1 MNSFDSEQFARQYGD
16 TLPVAII
23 GAGCRFPRAAS
34 VFEFWRRIAD
44 GEELISRFD
53 ADALQRA
60 GVDPSLLK
68 RPDYVPAAAVV
79 EDADRFEWQFF
90 GYSRQEAENIDPQQ
104 RLFLMCAW
112 EALEMAGYSPATLSA
127 RTGVIGSSRMS
138 TYQLPQRQDAQQIVS
153 PQVFQKLMGND
164 KDYLATR
171 VAYKLGLRGP
181 AYTVQTACS
190 SSLIAT
196 HLACEAI
203 ASGDA
208 EMMLAGGASLS
219 FPQQAGYFYR
229 EGMIFSADGHCRP
242 FDAEANGTLVGN
254 GAAVVLL
261 KRLDRAIEDGDPI
274 LAVIRGTAINND
286 GNDKAGYTAPS
297 LSGQRDVIRDALA
310 LADVDA
316 DTIGLVEAHGTA
328 TPLGDPLEISAL
340 TEAWSPWSPQPQ
352 QTAIGSL
359 KSNVGH
365 LDTAAGIASLLKA
378 GLAIWQRQIPPSLN
392 FSQPNPAI
400 DFASTPF
407 YVPQQLQPWQSETPH
422 RAAVSSFGIG
432 GSNAHAILEAAPQAH
447 ASGDSSQP
455 LHLLLS
461 ARSEKSLRALAQQ
474 HLLRLSD
481 REASF
486 DAQAYAATSFYHR
499 SLFNY
504 RLLLSASDVDG
515 WLALLLDI
523 EDGVAELQQV
533 NGDAGI
539 VAHHVSAGTALTAEL
554 QAQLGRTAP
563 EWRGLITTSSQRAL
577 LPVTPF
583 DGERCWHQNAE
594 VTTSPSSDQA
604 LSGHGTDNSSEQ
616 RRWQALC
623 ASAQQTASERGAELD
638 LSLLEEEDRCVD
650 ALHQHYVSQMLQQM
664 QLLQQPQQYLSIDQ
678 LMTLAHIPAR
688 YHELMQRLLRDLAA
702 SGAVQQRQQDGEL
715 WYGELRPAAID
726 VDGWLTRMRAA
737 GYINLA
743 QLIARTGP
751 QLGAMLR
758 GDVDPVSVVFPAAS
772 TADVEHMYREQPWS
786 RYFNAIAA
794 SSMATLASHSEQPIA
809 ILEIGA
815 GTGGTSHGILQALP
829 HGSCEH
835 YSYTDLGP
843 LFLQRARE
851 KFAAYPFID
860 YLPFDMEQPAQ
871 QQGLPR
877 QQYDAIVAA
886 NVLHNAAD
894 LRQMLRNLKSVLKP
908 GGLLLMREITA
919 PKKLF
924 DFVFGALV
932 PPIGD
937 TALRHGELFA
947 SQQDW
952 QAALADAGFVQ
963 SAAFPTA
970 DLPAAA
976 LGEQIIVARIASE
989 QTATQP
995 HSAPAAESAL
1005 TLSIASDLP
1014 ETQWSEQQLLTAAL
1028 QALAG
1033 DRPTRLSHVQWHCDP
1048 QGASDPLTVTLLQ
1061 QAHSMQALIGDRLL
1075 FTAQLNAARVSG
1087 VDAAARPPHLPR
1099 PWRQQGALYHWQ
1111 WQPVALPQTGAQ
1123 QPWHSLQ
1130 VPASRDQQE
1139 SFFNQ
1144 LQQQLA
1150 SGHDLLLRAPGLLH
1164 ANGSE
1169 HAASWLPG
1177 LLAVARHEYPQRN
1190 ITLVD
1195 SGDQPLDDALA
1206 ARLLA
1211 CDADQLRWQDGS
1223 WYSAQLQTSQ
1233 PALAVTSTAGC
1244 HVLIGGLSPL
1254 GLALAEQLAD
1264 QGAERLVLLAR
1275 RAPHIHQQLQLEAL
1289 RGRGVDVVIDSHA
1302 DISDSAAFSAALERL
1317 AAQQLPV
1324 NTLWHLAGVVNDM
1337 PVARLDWHTLQQTL
1351 ATRLGAAQLLDR
1363 WQDRLQPAHT
1373 VYFSSAAS
1381 VLGPDGQAAH
1391 AAACGALERLAQQR
1405 CARGYDT
1412 LAIAWGY
1419 WQITESASAQLVEK
1433 LAQGGMA
1440 ALETHSALALL
1451 NAARGGDQPVVA
1463 AMQVDWQK
1471 LARGALA
1478 ADKYRFAALLNQAD
1492 AETATAGNRA
1502 QQADTASVN
1511 DSAAQSEQQLER
1523 YVRET
1528 LARQLSCDEQ
1538 LITPES
1544 NLVQLGLDSLLFL
1557 DLNETLG
1564 RDLGVKLN
1572 AESVFRA
1579 ASVRE
1584 LVAALRQQLD
1594 VQPDNSSLLR
1604 RALDEL
1610 ESSQP
1615 GWLDQRGDIQRKA
1628 AINATLPLTPLQNLR
1643 WQQHSS
1649 SPRLLYVE
1657 YNKPH
1662 DFPLDAF
1669 AEGWQRL
1676 LARHPMLRAAINHSG
1691 EISVPDSVAPLTL
1704 QRYDWRQLSADALE
1718 AAQLTLREQLS
1729 NHQFDLQQPPHIVL
1743 AVSDSAQGYRIHL
1756 ALNTLL
1762 VDIESFR
1769 VLLRELD
1776 GFIHQP
1782 DAALPQLS
1790 FTPQDYHHSLLAL
1803 ANTAAARTQ
1812 PRELPAAPQ
1821 LPWQDDAPGSFAI
1834 WRAALPASQWLPLKS
1849 AGEQH
1854 GVSGTDLLL
1863 AAWGLVLRDWASQPR
1878 FTLRLD
1884 FTDRLPLHAHAS
1896 QLIADATTVAPL
1908 TLDVGHGSF
1917 VELARQLAE
1926 QRQQHLDQQLPGGEE
1941 EARWLQQLPVA
1952 FTSLL
1957 GVRQAYSIPETSD
1970 PLLGM
1975 PAYEYAAQPLTPL
1988 HLQALEEESALLF
2001 NIDLLRGALP
2011 EALGDIAIMTLQ
2023 QLLETLAEV
2032 PEAWLAP
2039 LTELLPPDEQIVAL
2053 AQQARKEA

>member
-1 MNSFDSEQFARQYGD
+1 MNSFDSEQFTRQYGD

-60 GVDPSLLK
+60 GVDPALLK

-208 EMMLAGGASLS
+208 DMMLAGGASLS

-242 FDAEANGTLVGN
+242 FDADANGTLVGN

-274 LAVIRGTAINND
+274 MAVIRGTAINND

-392 FSQPNPAI
+392 FAKPNPAI

-407 YVPQQLQPWQSETPH
+407 YVPQQLQSWNSSTPR

-432 GSNAHAILEAAPQAH
+432 GSNAHAILEAAPQH
-447 ASGDSSQP
+447 NVSGDDSQP

-461 ARSEKSLRALAQQ
+461 ARSEQSLRALAQQ

-481 REASF
+481 REAGF
-486 DAQAYAATSFYHR
+486 DAHAYAATSFYHR
-499 SLFNY
+499 SLFNH

-515 WLALLLDI
+515 WQALLLDI
-523 EDGVAELQQV
+523 AEGVASLQSV
-533 NGDAGI
+533 STDAGI
-539 VAHHVSAGTALTAEL
+539 TAHHASIGSDTPAAL
-554 QAQLGRTAP
+554 QDQLGRSTP
-563 EWRGLITTSSQRAL
+563 EWRGLIASSHQRAL

-583 DGERCWHQNAE
+583 DGERCWHPNSETVATPA
-594 VTTSPSSDQA
+594 VSD
-604 LSGHGTDNSSEQ
+604 S
-616 RRWQALC
+616 WQALC
-623 ASAQQTASERGAELD
+623 NSALQTASERGAELD
-638 LSLLEEEDRCVD
+638 LSLLAEEDRCVD

-678 LMTLAHIPAR
+678 LMSLAHIPPR

-702 SGAVQQRQQDGEL
+702 SGAVQQRQQDGER

-726 VDGWLTRMRAA
+726 VDGWLMRMRAA
-737 GYINLA
+737 GYNNLA

-794 SSMATLASHSEQPIA
+794 SSMAALASHSEQPIA

-815 GTGGTSHGILQALP
+815 GTGGTSHGILQTLP
-829 HGSCEH
+829 QGSCEH
-835 YSYTDLGP
+835 YSYTDLGT

-894 LRQMLRNLKSVLKP
+894 LRQMLRNLASVLKP

-932 PPIGD
+932 PPISD

-970 DLPAAA
+970 DQPAAA
-976 LGEQIIVARIASE
+976 LGEQIIVARVASQ
-989 QTATQP
+989 QTAAQP
-995 HSAPAAESAL
+995 EPVAVAENTL
-1005 TLSIASDLP
+1005 TISIASDLADN
-1014 ETQWSEQQLLTAAL
+1014 QWSEQQLLNAAL
-1028 QALAG
+1028 QALETE
-1033 DRPTRLSHVQWHCDP
+1033 RPQRLSHVQWHCDP
-1048 QGASDPLTVTLLQ
+1048 QGASDPLTLTLHQ
-1061 QAHSMQALIGDRLL
+1061 QSHSVQAFSGEHQL
-1075 FTAQLNAARVSG
+1075 FSAQLSPARVAG
-1087 VDAAARPPHLPR
+1087 VETTPRPQSLPR
-1099 PWRQQGALYHWQ
+1099 PWRQKGALYHWQ
-1111 WQPVALPQTGAQ
+1111 WQPVALPQSGTQ
-1123 QPWHSLQ
+1123 QPWQTLQ
-1130 VPASRDQQE
+1130 VPAHADQQE

-1150 SGHDLLLRAPGLLH
+1150 SGNDLLLRAPGLLQTTGE
-1164 ANGSE
+1164 A

-1177 LLAVARHEYPQRN
+1177 LLAVARHEYPQRQ
-1190 ITLVD
+1190 ITLLD
-1195 SGDQPLDDALA
+1195 DADRQLDDALA
-1206 ARLLA
+1206 ARLMA
-1211 CDADQLRWQDGS
+1211 CAADQLRWQDGS
-1223 WYSAQLQTSQ
+1223 WYSVQLQSAAPAVAITQTS
-1233 PALAVTSTAGC
+1233 GC

-1254 GLALAEQLAD
+1254 GLALAQQLVD
-1264 QGAERLVLLAR
+1264 QGAEKLVLLAR
-1275 RAPHIHQQLQLEAL
+1275 RAPHRHQQFLLDDL
-1289 RGRGVDVVIDSHA
+1289 RQRGVEVVIDSHA
-1302 DISDSAAFSAALERL
+1302 DISDPTAFTAALERL
-1317 AAQQLPV
+1317 AAQQQPI

-1337 PVARLDWHTLQQTL
+1337 PVARLDWRTLQQTL
-1351 ATRLGAAQLLDR
+1351 DIRLGAAQLLDS
-1363 WQDRLQPAHT
+1363 WQSRLQPAQT

-1391 AAACGALERLAQQR
+1391 AAACGALEHLAHQR
-1405 CARGYDT
+1405 CARGHDT
-1412 LAIAWGY
+1412 LAVAWGY

-1440 ALETHSALALL
+1440 ALDTHSGLALL
-1451 NAARGGDQPVVA
+1451 QTARAGDQPMVA

-1471 LARGALA
+1471 LARGTLA
-1478 ADKYRFAALLNQAD
+1478 AGDAYRFAAFIDPAHTTTTPAAD
-1492 AETATAGNRA
+1492 NTAGAER
-1502 QQADTASVN
+1502 
-1511 DSAAQSEQQLER
+1511 QLER

-1538 LITPES
+1538 LITPDS

-1610 ESSQP
+1610 ESTQP

-1628 AINATLPLTPLQNLR
+1628 TATTRLLLTPLQHLR

-1649 SPRLLYVE
+1649 APRLLYVE

-1662 DFPLDAF
+1662 DFPLEAF

-1676 LARHPMLRAAINHSG
+1676 LARHPMLRAAINSQG
-1691 EISVPDSVAPLTL
+1691 EISVPESVAPLTL
-1704 QRYDWRQLSADALE
+1704 QRYDWRNLSAEALE
-1718 AAQLTLREQLS
+1718 AEQLTLREQLS
-1729 NHQFDLQQPPHIVL
+1729 HHPFDLQQPPHIVL
-1743 AVSDSAQGYRIHL
+1743 AVSDSMQGYRIHL

-1782 DAALPQLS
+1782 DAPLPTLA

-1803 ANTAAARTQ
+1803 ANTAAAQ
-1812 PRELPAAPQ
+1812 VQARELPTAPQ
-1821 LPWQDDAPGSFAI
+1821 LPWQDNTAGSFAI

-1849 AGEQH
+1849 AGEHH

-1878 FTLRLD
+1878 FSLRLD

-1908 TLDVGHGSF
+1908 TLDVGDGSF
-1917 VELARQLAE
+1917 VELARQLAQ
-1926 QRQQHLDQQLPGGEE
+1926 QRQQHQDQHLPGSNQ
-1941 EARWLQQLPVA
+1941 EAHWLQQLPVA

-1975 PAYEYAAQPLTPL
+1975 PTYEYAAQPLTPL

-2001 NIDLLRGALP
+2001 NIDLLRGTLP
-2011 EALGDIAIMTLQ
+2011 EELGDIAIMTLQ

-2032 PEAWLAP
+2032 PDAWHAP
-2039 LTELLPPDEQIVAL
+2039 LHELLPPDEQIIAL

>member
-1 MNSFDSEQFARQYGD
+1 MNSFDSEQFTRQYGD
-16 TLPVAII
+16 TLPIAII

-53 ADALQRA
+53 ADALQHA
-60 GVDPSLLK
+60 GVNPALLK

-112 EALEMAGYSPATLSA
+112 EALEMAGYSSATLNA

-138 TYQLPQRQDAQQIVS
+138 TYQLPQRRDAQQIVS

-196 HLACEAI
+196 HLACETI

-208 EMMLAGGASLS
+208 DMMLAGGASLS

-242 FDAEANGTLVGN
+242 FDADANGTLVGN
-254 GAAVVLL
+254 GVAVVLL

-328 TPLGDPLEISAL
+328 TSLGDPLEISAL
-340 TEAWSPWSPQPQ
+340 TEAWSSWSPQPQ
-352 QTAIGSL
+352 HTAIGSL

-392 FSQPNPAI
+392 FAKPNPAI
-400 DFASTPF
+400 DFTSTPF
-407 YVPQQLQPWQSETPH
+407 YVPQQLQPWNSSTPR

-432 GSNAHAILEAAPQAH
+432 GSNAHAILEAAPQH
-447 ASGDSSQP
+447 SVSGDSSQP

-461 ARSEKSLRALAQQ
+461 ARSEQSLCVLAQQ

-481 REASF
+481 READF
-486 DAQAYAATSFYHR
+486 DAHAYAATSFYHR
-499 SLFNY
+499 SLFNH

-523 EDGVAELQQV
+523 AEGVASLRVVSTE
-533 NGDAGI
+533 AGI
-539 VAHHVSAGTALTAEL
+539 SAHHASMGCETPVALQE
-554 QAQLGRTAP
+554 QLGHSTP
-563 EWRGLITTSSQRAL
+563 EWRGLIANSHQRAL

-583 DGERCWHQNAE
+583 DGERCWHQNSETLATPT
-594 VTTSPSSDQA
+594 VSD
-604 LSGHGTDNSSEQ
+604 N
-616 RRWQALC
+616 WQALC
-623 ASAQQTASERGAELD
+623 NSAVQTASLLGAELD
-638 LSLLEEEDRCVD
+638 LSLLAEEDRCID
-650 ALHQHYVSQMLQQM
+650 ALHQHYVSQMLQEM

-678 LMTLAHIPAR
+678 LLELAHIPLR
-688 YHELMQRLLRDLAA
+688 YHELMQRLMRDLAA

-715 WYGELRPAAID
+715 RYGELCPAAID
-726 VDGWLTRMRAA
+726 VDGWLTRMRTA
-737 GYINLA
+737 GYNNLA

-758 GDVDPVSVVFPAAS
+758 GDVEPVSVVFPAAS
-772 TADVEHMYREQPWS
+772 TTDVEHMYCEQPWS

-794 SSMATLASHSEQPIA
+794 SSMASLASHSEQPIA

-815 GTGGTSHGILQALP
+815 GTGGTSHGILQSLP
-829 HGSCEH
+829 QGSCEH
-835 YSYTDLGP
+835 YSYTDLGT

-860 YLPFDMEQPAQ
+860 YLLFDIEQPAQ

-894 LRQMLRNLKSVLKP
+894 LRQTLRNLASVLKP

-924 DFVFGALV
+924 DFVFGTLV
-932 PPIGD
+932 PPIRD

-952 QAALADAGFVQ
+952 QAALVDAGFVQ

-970 DLPAAA
+970 DQPASA
-976 LGEQIIVARIASE
+976 LGEQIIVARIAS
-989 QTATQP
+989 QQSIAQQKHTAV
-995 HSAPAAESAL
+995 AEGA
-1005 TLSIASDLP
+1005 LSISITSDLP
-1014 ETQWSEQQLLTAAL
+1014 DNQWSEQQLLNATRLAL
-1028 QALAG
+1028 VT
-1033 DRPTRLSHVQWHCDP
+1033 DRPQRLSHVQWHCDP
-1048 QGASDPLTVTLLQ
+1048 QGAHDPLTLTLHQ
-1061 QAHSMQALIGDRLL
+1061 QQQSVQAFIGDHLL
-1075 FTAQLNAARVSG
+1075 FNAQLSPARVAG
-1087 VDAAARPPHLPR
+1087 VDEVPRPHYLPR

-1111 WQPVALPQTGAQ
+1111 WQTVALPQSGTQ
-1123 QPWHSLQ
+1123 QPWQTLLVPSHS
-1130 VPASRDQQE
+1130 DQQAR
-1139 SFFNQ
+1139 FFNQ

-1150 SGHDLLLRAPGLLH
+1150 SGNDLLLRAPGLLQTTGE
-1164 ANGSE
+1164 A

-1177 LLAVARHEYPQRN
+1177 LLAVARHEYPQCQ

-1195 SGDQPLDDALA
+1195 DAGRQSDDALA
-1206 ARLLA
+1206 ARLMA
-1211 CDADQLRWQDGS
+1211 CAAEQLRWQDGS
-1223 WYSAQLQTSQ
+1223 WYSMQLQRGGPTVAITRTS
-1233 PALAVTSTAGC
+1233 GC
-1244 HVLIGGLSPL
+1244 HVLVGGLSPL
-1254 GLALAEQLAD
+1254 GLALAQQLAD
-1264 QGAERLVLLAR
+1264 QGAEKLVLLAR
-1275 RAPHIHQQLQLEAL
+1275 RAPHMHQQLAL
-1289 RGRGVDVVIDSHA
+1289 DDLRQRGVEVEIDSHA
-1302 DISDSAAFSAALERL
+1302 DISAPATFNAALERL
-1317 AAQQLPV
+1317 AAQQQPI

-1351 ATRLGAAQLLDR
+1351 NIRRGAALLLDR
-1363 WQDRLQPAHT
+1363 WQSRLQPAHT

-1391 AAACGALERLAQQR
+1391 SAACGALEHLAHQR
-1405 CARGYDT
+1405 CARGHDT

-1433 LAQGGMA
+1433 LAQSGMA

-1451 NAARGGDQPVVA
+1451 QAARAGDQPVVA
-1463 AMQVDWQK
+1463 AMQVDWNK
-1471 LARGALA
+1471 LARGILTTG
-1478 ADKYRFAALLNQAD
+1478 DTYRFAAFIDPTQ
-1492 AETATAGNRA
+1492 TATPTSDRA
-1502 QQADTASVN
+1502 SGA
-1511 DSAAQSEQQLER
+1511 ELQLEC
-1523 YVRET
+1523 YVREI
-1528 LARQLSCDEQ
+1528 LARHLNCDKQ
-1538 LITPES
+1538 LITPDS

-1572 AESVFRA
+1572 AESIFRA
-1579 ASVRE
+1579 TSVRE
-1584 LVAALRQQLD
+1584 LVAALHQQLE

-1610 ESSQP
+1610 ESTQP

-1628 AINATLPLTPLQNLR
+1628 TAATPLPLTPLQHLR
-1643 WQQHSS
+1643 WQQHGSA
-1649 SPRLLYVE
+1649 PCLLYVE

-1662 DFPLDAF
+1662 DFLLEAF
-1669 AEGWQRL
+1669 ANGWQRL
-1676 LARHPMLRAAINHSG
+1676 LARHPMLRAAINSQG
-1691 EISVPDSVAPLTL
+1691 EISIPDTVVPLTL
-1704 QRYDWRQLSADALE
+1704 QRYHWRDLSSAALE
-1718 AAQLTLREQLS
+1718 AQQLALREQLS
-1729 NHQFDLQQPPHIVL
+1729 HHQFDLQQPPHIVL
-1743 AVSDSAQGYRIHL
+1743 AVSDSVQGYRIHL

-1776 GFIHQP
+1776 SFIYQP
-1782 DAALPQLS
+1782 DASLPQLA

-1803 ANTAAARTQ
+1803 INTTAAQVQ
-1812 PRELPAAPQ
+1812 PHERSAAPQ
-1821 LPWQDDAPGSFAI
+1821 LPWQHNATGSFAI

-1849 AGEQH
+1849 VGEQH

-1863 AAWGLVLRDWASQPR
+1863 AAWGLVLRDWTTQPH
-1878 FTLRLD
+1878 FSLRLN
-1884 FTDRLPLHAHAS
+1884 FTDRLPLHAHVS
-1896 QLIADATTVAPL
+1896 QLIADTTTVAPL
-1908 TLDVGHGSF
+1908 ALNVGNGSF
-1917 VELARQLAE
+1917 VELARQLAQ
-1926 QRQQHLDQQLPGGEE
+1926 QRQQHLDQHLPGSTQ
-1941 EARWLQQLPVA
+1941 EAHWLQQLPVA
-1952 FTSLL
+1952 FTSML

-1975 PAYEYAAQPLTPL
+1975 PTYEYAAQPLTPL

-2001 NIDLLRGALP
+2001 NIDLLRGTLP
-2011 EALGDIAIMTLQ
+2011 EELGDIAIMTLQ
-2023 QLLETLAEV
+2023 QVLETLAEV
-2032 PEAWLAP
+2032 PDAWLAP

>member
-23 GAGCRFPRAAS
+23 GAGCRFPRVTS

-60 GVDPSLLK
+60 GVDPALLK

-79 EDADRFEWQFF
+79 EEAERFEWQFF

-171 VAYKLGLRGP
+171 VAYKLGLHGP

-190 SSLIAT
+190 SSLVAT

-242 FDAEANGTLVGN
+242 FDADASGTLVGN
-254 GAAVVLL
+254 GVAVVLL

-310 LADVDA
+310 LADVEA

-365 LDTAAGIASLLKA
+365 LDSAAGIASLLKA

-392 FSQPNPAI
+392 FSRPNPAI
-400 DFASTPF
+400 NFATTPF
-407 YVPQQLQPWQSETPH
+407 YVPQQLQPWQSETPR

-432 GSNAHAILEAAPQAH
+432 GSNAHAILEAAPQANT
-447 ASGDSSQP
+447 SGNSSQP

-461 ARSEKSLRALAQQ
+461 ARSEKSLRALVQQ
-474 HLLRLSD
+474 HLLRLND
-481 REASF
+481 CEASF
-486 DAQAYAATSFYHR
+486 DAQAYSATSFFHR

-523 EDGVAELQQV
+523 GDGVAAIQQV
-533 NGDAGI
+533 SGDAGI
-539 VAHHVSAGTALTAEL
+539 VAHHASTGTALPAEL
-554 QAQLGRTAP
+554 QAQLGRTVP
-563 EWRGLITTSSQRAL
+563 EWRGLIASASQRSL

-594 VTTSPSSDQA
+594 ITASLSGDEPSSGR
-604 LSGHGTDNSSEQ
+604 STDNDGGP
-616 RRWQALC
+616 RRWQALY
-623 ASAQQTASERGAELD
+623 ASAQQTANERGAELD

-664 QLLQQPQQYLSIDQ
+664 QLMQQPEQYFSIDE
-678 LMTLAHIPAR
+678 LMTLAHIPPR

-702 SGAVQQRQQDGEL
+702 SGVVQQRQQDDEIK
-715 WYGELRPAAID
+715 YGELTPPAID

-737 GYINLA
+737 GYNNLA

-794 SSMATLASHSEQPIA
+794 ASMATLASHSEQPIA

-829 HGSCEH
+829 DGSCEH

-860 YLPFDMEQPAQ
+860 YLPFDMERPAQ

-932 PPIGD
+932 PPISD

-952 QAALADAGFVQ
+952 QAALADAGFMQ

-970 DLPAAA
+970 DHPAAA
-976 LGEQIIVARIASE
+976 LGEQIIVARIASARTT
-989 QTATQP
+989 QSHSSPAT
-995 HSAPAAESAL
+995 ESAL
-1005 TLSIASDLP
+1005 TVTIHSDLP
-1014 ETQWSEQQLLTAAL
+1014 DRRWSEKQLLTTAL
-1028 QALAG
+1028 QALES
-1033 DRPTRLSHVQWHCDP
+1033 DRPLRLSHVQWHCDP

-1061 QAHSMQALIGDRLL
+1061 QGNNVQAVSGDWLL
-1075 FTAQLNAARVSG
+1075 FTAQLNPARVTG
-1087 VDAAARPPHLPR
+1087 VDVTSRSQHLPR

-1111 WQPVALPQTGAQ
+1111 WRPVALPQPGAQ
-1123 QPWHSLQ
+1123 QLWHTLQ
-1130 VPASRDQQE
+1130 VPASHDKQE
-1139 SFFNQ
+1139 SFFNH

-1150 SGHDLLLRAPGLLH
+1150 SGSDLLLRAPGLLH

-1211 CDADQLRWQDGS
+1211 CDADQLRWQDGG
-1223 WYSAQLQTSQ
+1223 WYSVQLRNAK

-1244 HVLIGGLSPL
+1244 HVLVGGLSPL
-1254 GLALAEQLAD
+1254 GLALAEQLAA
-1264 QGAERLVLLAR
+1264 QGAEQLVLLAR
-1275 RAPHIHQQLQLEAL
+1275 RTPHIHQQLQLEAL
-1289 RGRGVDVVIDSHA
+1289 RERGVCVIIDPQA
-1302 DISDSAAFSAALERL
+1302 DISDVAAFSDALERL
-1317 AAQQLPV
+1317 VALQLPV
-1324 NTLWHLAGVVNDM
+1324 NTLWHLAGVVNDI

-1351 ATRLGAAQLLDR
+1351 DIRLGAAQLLDR

-1381 VLGPDGQAAH
+1381 VLGPDGQATH

-1405 CARGYDT
+1405 CARGHDT

-1419 WQITESASAQLVEK
+1419 WQITESASPELVAK
-1433 LAQGGMA
+1433 LAQGGMT

-1451 NAARGGDQPVVA
+1451 NAARGGDQPMVA

-1471 LARGALA
+1471 LARGALS
-1478 ADKYRFAALLNQAD
+1478 ADRYRFASLLNHAD
-1492 AETATAGNRA
+1492 AETATAGNSELQTDA
-1502 QQADTASVN
+1502 ASVN
-1511 DSAAQSEQQLER
+1511 NAAAHSEQQLER

-1528 LARQLSCDEQ
+1528 LARQLNCDEQ

-1564 RDLGVKLN
+1564 RELGVKLN

-1584 LVAALRQQLD
+1584 LVAALRQQME

-1615 GWLDQRGDIQRKA
+1615 GWLDQRGDIKRKA
-1628 AINATLPLTPLQNLR
+1628 DINAKLPLTPLQHLR

-1649 SPRLLYVE
+1649 TPSLLYVE

-1662 DFPLDAF
+1662 DFPLDPF

-1676 LARHPMLRAAINHSG
+1676 LARHPMLRAAINSSG
-1691 EISVPDSVAPLTL
+1691 EISVPDSVTPLQL
-1704 QRYDWRQLSADALE
+1704 LRYDWRNLSTEALE
-1718 AAQLTLREQLS
+1718 AAQLALREQLS
-1729 NHQFDLQQPPHIVL
+1729 NHQFDLQQPPHFVL
-1743 AVSDSAQGYRIHL
+1743 AVSNSAQGYRIHL

-1769 VLLRELD
+1769 VMLRELD
-1776 GFIHQP
+1776 SFIHHP
-1782 DAALPQLS
+1782 DAALPRLM
-1790 FTPQDYHHSLLAL
+1790 FTPQDYQHSLLAL
-1803 ANTAAARTQ
+1803 ANTAAARTP

-1821 LPWQDDAPGSFAI
+1821 LPWQDKAPGTFTI

-1863 AAWGLVLRDWASQPR
+1863 AAWGLVLRDWTSQTR

-1896 QLIADATTVAPL
+1896 QLISDATTVAPMAM
-1908 TLDVGHGSF
+1908 DVGRGSF
-1917 VELARQLAE
+1917 VELARQLAA
-1926 QRQQHLDQQLPGGEE
+1926 QRQQHLAQQLPGGKQ
-1941 EARWLQQLPVA
+1941 EARWLQQLPVG

-2001 NIDLLRGALP
+2001 NIDLQRGALP
-2011 EALGDIAIMTLQ
+2011 EDLGDIVIMTLQ

-2032 PEAWLAP
+2032 PEAWLVP

-2053 AQQARKEA
+2053 AQQARKET